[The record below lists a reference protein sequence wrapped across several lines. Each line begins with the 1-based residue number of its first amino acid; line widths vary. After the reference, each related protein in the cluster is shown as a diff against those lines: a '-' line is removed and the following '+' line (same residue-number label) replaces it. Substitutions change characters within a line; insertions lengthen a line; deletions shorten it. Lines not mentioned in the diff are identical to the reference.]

1 MNLFKKTGIIIA
13 LTTVVFMGVNAQSV
27 SGDWKGTLSVQ
38 GMNLDLIFH
47 LAEENG
53 SYSGTL
59 DVPVQGATGI
69 PVDKVETDG
78 KTIKLGVSAAQ
89 IIYNGALQGDSIVGN
104 YEQAGM
110 SLPLTLKR
118 FESKLPG
125 ITSLVSSEEEL
136 QALKL
141 SDKGDYKYRVEDYFA
156 KPKASSFQLSER
168 QIFVVYGE
176 GWVEKSRVYKRD
188 RHRQGH
194 PGH

>member
-13 LTTVVFMGVNAQSV
+13 LTIVVFMGVNAQSV

-78 KTIKLGVSAAQ
+78 KTIKLGVSAA
-89 IIYNGALQGDSIVGN
+89 
-104 YEQAGM
+104 
-110 SLPLTLKR
+110 
-118 FESKLPG
+118 
-125 ITSLVSSEEEL
+125 
-136 QALKL
+136 
-141 SDKGDYKYRVEDYFA
+141 
-156 KPKASSFQLSER
+156 
-168 QIFVVYGE
+168 
-176 GWVEKSRVYKRD
+176 
-188 RHRQGH
+188 
-194 PGH
+194 